1 MLCFRYAEFV
11 AKKSSQPGVCYS
23 ANRKAFISRA
33 AMQFKAEEFADFAEL
48 QALCRLV
55 GPYGVKVLD
64 REVMRYITE
73 NISGIKVF
81 KITHPQPFYYH

>member
-1 MLCFRYAEFV
+1 
-11 AKKSSQPGVCYS
+11 
-23 ANRKAFISRA
+23 
-33 AMQFKAEEFADFAEL
+33 MQFKAEEFADFAEL

-73 NISGIKVF
+73 NISGIKVL
-81 KITHPQPFYYH
+81 KITHPQHFSFRSLLPHYRL